1 MQSACTLSPYI
12 GLFVIAPSEGYL
24 RILEQGFKVMLRKLK
39 EGKGRLLEEEQ
50 DDKGEGEKRETRTC
64 QKGEA

>member
-1 MQSACTLSPYI
+1 MQSACTLNPYI

-39 EGKGRLLEEEQ
+39 EGKGRLL
-50 DDKGEGEKRETRTC
+50 
-64 QKGEA
+64 